1 MGDKEIPGGK
11 KELRSLAKDWTRSLG
26 HTRECAAGGGSA
38 GIGSVDPKRMRPPI
52 HGVKD
57 HVYKGDLAC
66 IEGFGF
72 TAQQTIQL
80 GGLDGAI

>member
-1 MGDKEIPGGK
+1 
-11 KELRSLAKDWTRSLG
+11 
-26 HTRECAAGGGSA
+26 
-38 GIGSVDPKRMRPPI
+38 MRPPI